1 VRYASAQQRFGA
13 NLRAIREAKGLTQ
26 ERLALDAGFHRAYVG
41 SLERGTYNVT
51 LGVVVHLARF
61 LGVPATSLVEG
72 VEQGD
77 DEPTFRRNKLNR

>member
-1 VRYASAQQRFGA
+1 MRYTSAQHRFGA
-13 NLRAIREAKGLTQ
+13 NLRAIREEKGLTQ

-41 SLERGTYNVT
+41 SLERGNYNVT

-61 LGVPATSLVEG
+61 LGVPATALVEG

-77 DEPTFRRNKLNR
+77 DAPVFRTNKLNR